1 MSDLP
6 KTLQG
11 TARQLV
17 ESHLNLV
24 EALARIIAAE
34 FPQINDLPEL
44 ISLGRIG
51 LVDAGTRYD
60 PRHGASFATY
70 ATYRIRGAIFDGL
83 RRSMT
88 VSRRDWQKIQFQR
101 RSNEYL
107 EERSAENTP
116 TPAAEADLLEE
127 MAADVTAI
135 YLTSLDAIIEKGG
148 DVAQEQS
155 TAEEELSHA
164 QLALKLQAA
173 RQQLDPKE
181 NEFLRLCYEENL
193 SLSEAGKRC
202 GFSKGWA
209 SRLHARLMRDLAE
222 LLGSPMPEVS
232 L

>member
-17 ESHLNLV
+17 ESHLGLV
-24 EALARIIAAE
+24 ESIARGIASD
-34 FPQINDLPEL
+34 FPRANDLQEL

-60 PRHGASFATY
+60 PRHGASFSTY
-70 ATYRIRGAIFDGL
+70 ATYRIRGAIFDGM
-83 RRSMT
+83 RKTMT
-88 VSRRDWQKIQFQR
+88 ISRRDWQKLQFQR
-101 RSNEYL
+101 RSSEYL
-107 EERSAENTP
+107 ESRSEEKTAN
-116 TPAAEADLLEE
+116 PAAEADLLEE
-127 MAADVTAI
+127 MVCDVTAV
-135 YLTSLDAIIEKGG
+135 YLTSLDAMIEKGD
-148 DVAQEQS
+148 DVAQEQ
-155 TAEEELSHA
+155 TTPEEELSNA
-164 QLALKLQAA
+164 QLTQKLKAA

-202 GFSKGWA
+202 GFTKGWA
-209 SRLHARLMRDLAE
+209 SRLHARLMGELAQ
-222 LLGSPMPEVS
+222 LLGAPMSEVS

>member
-6 KTLQG
+6 KTLEG

-17 ESHLNLV
+17 ESHLGLV
-24 EALARIIAAE
+24 EAIARGIASE
-34 FPQINDLPEL
+34 FPRANDLQEL
-44 ISLGRIG
+44 ISLGRTG
-51 LVDAGTRYD
+51 LVDAGIRYD
-60 PRHGASFATY
+60 PRHGAAFSTY

-83 RRSMT
+83 RKSMT
-88 VSRRDWQKIQFQR
+88 ISRRDWQKIQFQR

-107 EERSAENTP
+107 EEHSTENTS
-116 TPAAEADLLEE
+116 TPGEADLLEE
-127 MAADVTAI
+127 MASDVTAI
-135 YLTSLDAIIEKGG
+135 YLTSLDAIIERGG
-148 DVAQEQS
+148 EVAQEQS

-164 QLALKLQAA
+164 QLTLKLQAA

-209 SRLHARLMRDLAE
+209 SRLHARLMHDLAG
-222 LLGSPMPEVS
+222 LLGAPMLEVS

>member
-6 KTLQG
+6 KTLEG

-17 ESHLNLV
+17 ESHLGLV
-24 EALARIIAAE
+24 EAIARGIAAE
-34 FPQINDLPEL
+34 FPRANDLPEL

-60 PRHGASFATY
+60 PRYGASFSTY

-88 VSRRDWQKIQFQR
+88 ISRRDWQKIQFQR

-107 EERSAENTP
+107 EERSTENTS
-116 TPAAEADLLEE
+116 TPAEADLLEE
-127 MAADVTAI
+127 MASDVTAI
-135 YLTSLDAIIEKGG
+135 YLTSLDAILERGG
-148 DVAQEQS
+148 EIAQEQS

-164 QLALKLQAA
+164 QLTLKLQAA

-209 SRLHARLMRDLAE
+209 SRLHARLMHDLAG